1 MACKILIVED
11 EMHIAE
17 VIKDNLEEFGYEV
30 SAMVDNEKDAILK
43 IRESLP
49 DLLMMDIVLDRNGED
64 GIEIAERIKKEFQ
77 IPVVF
82 ISGYYNK
89 DYMERAKLIE
99 PMGYI
104 IKPFKSTDLKAVV
117 EMALFRAM
125 AERERQAVYQQIA
138 RRLEMEKVISSISQQ
153 FVGMLSIDEG
163 IRKSLALLGKL
174 RKAEYAYFCLFCAN
188 EESCECIYDW
198 RILDDI
204 NEEHGTPRERA
215 FCLIP
220 TWIEKLKKG
229 EIIHIRSV
237 SGASDDK
244 MESEKSLLDKD
255 LHSFLIIPVQI
266 MSKVVG
272 FIGFES
278 KERATDW
285 TDDDV
290 MLVRVASEIIFQV
303 YERKKYTEEL
313 NSYRNRLQD
322 VVSLRTKELSDII
335 LKLEQEILQNKLT
348 EEKLKTSLRD
358 MDILIREIHHR
369 VKSIL

>member
-30 SAMVDNEKDAILK
+30 SAMVDNEREAILK
-43 IRESLP
+43 IRESMP
-49 DLLMMDIVLDRNGED
+49 DLLMMDIVLNKNGED

-77 IPVVF
+77 IPTVF

-89 DYMERAKLIE
+89 DYMDRAKLIE

-125 AERERQAVYQQIA
+125 AERERQEMYQQIA
-138 RRLEMEKVISSISQQ
+138 RRLEMEKVISAISQQ

-163 IRKSLALLGKL
+163 ISKSLALLGKL
-174 RKAEYAYFCLFCAN
+174 RKAEYAYFCIFCAN
-188 EESCECIYDW
+188 EENCECIYDW
-198 RILDDI
+198 RVSDYED
-204 NEEHGTPRERA
+204 EKQRVPGGRK

-220 TWIEKLKKG
+220 KWIEKLKKG
-229 EIIHIRSV
+229 EIIHIKTV
-237 SGASDDK
+237 SGASDDN
-244 MESEKSLLDKD
+244 EKSFIERD

-266 MSKVVG
+266 MSRVVG
-272 FIGFES
+272 FIGFDS
-278 KERATDW
+278 RERATDW

-303 YERKKYTEEL
+303 YERKKYMEEL
-313 NSYRNRLQD
+313 NSYRNRLED
-322 VVSLRTKELSDII
+322 IVSVQTKELSDII

-348 EEKLKTSLRD
+348 EGKLKTSLRD
-358 MDILIREIHHR
+358 MDILLREFHQR
-369 VKSIL
+369 VKSSL